1 MLGLGNSMGTKWSF
15 DKTFTVKD
23 TKRHCDYYGEFNPV
37 HWDLPYV
44 KKFTKFD
51 EIIVP
56 GMMIQ
61 NCFVHIPDQFLASVD
76 IGMVP
81 VLRDVNVSFVGTA
94 FVDKPVHFEAE
105 VVKER
110 VGKISVVEFEITAS
124 QKDNKVANG
133 RVKIMVT
140 GSW

>member
-1 MLGLGNSMGTKWSF
+1 MGTTWSF
-15 DKTFTVKD
+15 TKTFSVKD
-23 TKRHCDYYGEFNPV
+23 TKRHCDFYGELNPV

-51 EIIVP
+51 NIVVP

-81 VLRDVNVSFVGTA
+81 VLRDVKASFVGTA
-94 FVDKPVHFEAE
+94 FIDKPIEFNAE

-110 VGKISVVEFEITAS
+110 VGKISVVEYVITAT
-124 QKDNKVANG
+124 QDNKDVATG
-133 RVKIMVT
+133 KVKIMVK